1 MTSNK
6 GGRPSHWKS
15 TDVSR
20 LIRVPEY
27 MAEKIL
33 KIAHDIDDRQAKK
46 FDNIGEIIF
55 SKDNEFYDKIQEII
69 NQEKLK
75 NKLAKGTIELI
86 AQLEEAL
93 KVYISA

>member
-20 LIRVPEY
+20 LIRVPDY

-46 FDNIGEIIF
+46 FDNIGEILL
-55 SKDNEFYDKIQEII
+55 SKDNEFYNNVQEII

-75 NKLAKGTIELI
+75 TKLAKGTIELI
-86 AQLEEAL
+86 TQLEEAL
-93 KVYISA
+93 KVYTSI

>member
-33 KIAHDIDDRQAKK
+33 KIAHDIDDRQAEK

-55 SKDNEFYDKIQEII
+55 SKDNEFYDRIQEII
-69 NQEKLK
+69 NQEKSK
-75 NKLAKGTIELI
+75 PKLAKGTIELI
-86 AQLEEAL
+86 TQLEESL
-93 KVYISA
+93 KIYTSA